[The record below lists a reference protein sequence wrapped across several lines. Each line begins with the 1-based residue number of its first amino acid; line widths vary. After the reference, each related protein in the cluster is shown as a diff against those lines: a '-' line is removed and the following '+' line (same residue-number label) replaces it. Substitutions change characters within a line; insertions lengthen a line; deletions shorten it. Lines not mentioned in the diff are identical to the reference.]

1 MQVNYTL
8 NYQTC
13 DNEIPGYV
21 SGLAKVLGALTS
33 GKRERVTRIQTVL
46 YLIVPTV
53 SLSSGETVQTK
64 WQPCQDANHDNNRG
78 NRRKSGE
85 NNPKQIESP
94 AADERKHKQDC
105 WKQFV
110 ETDSDIASLQR
121 AKLRNAIK

>member
-13 DNEIPGYV
+13 DNEIPGHV

-64 WQPCQDANHDNNRG
+64 WQPCQDEIMTTTEATVANQEKTIQNKLKVLQLTN
-78 NRRKSGE
+78 E
-85 NNPKQIESP
+85 NTNK
-94 AADERKHKQDC
+94 
-105 WKQFV
+105 
-110 ETDSDIASLQR
+110 IAGSNLLKPIQTLQVYR
-121 AKLRNAIK
+121 EQN